1 MDRSVCLVVQ
11 RQAGGTL
18 TYPSTRDEQGNEKW
32 IIQDATVASNPEH
45 ILKYPKDLDA
55 EIRQGMEIPDGAISN
70 DGAGS
75 WEGKSLPLAAF
86 YSGLDSWVVQILCD
100 IRRTLDPIARM
111 NFGTDV
117 EYEITHKPL
126 AQSAMELQGQKQ
138 AGTDQGQAMHGD
150 PSGMMNPADQ
160 GMQQRMGT
168 LDPVDAVG
176 RGVLSASSIVDAARR
191 ALDSSGASPVRMGWV
206 PFEGER
212 GGNGW
217 KNSETGEVRY
227 QDKAPTGPNSR
238 VDTQDQSQNSKE
250 FRISD
255 EAIDSHPPV
264 AISIPSGRFNGDVS
278 KAREWA
284 KKSGW

>member
-1 MDRSVCLVVQ
+1 
-11 RQAGGTL
+11 
-18 TYPSTRDEQGNEKW
+18 
-32 IIQDATVASNPEH
+32 
-45 ILKYPKDLDA
+45 
-55 EIRQGMEIPDGAISN
+55 
-70 DGAGS
+70 
-75 WEGKSLPLAAF
+75 
-86 YSGLDSWVVQILCD
+86 
-100 IRRTLDPIARM
+100 
-111 NFGTDV
+111 
-117 EYEITHKPL
+117 
-126 AQSAMELQGQKQ
+126 
-138 AGTDQGQAMHGD
+138 
-150 PSGMMNPADQ
+150 
-160 GMQQRMGT
+160 MGT

-176 RGVLSASSIVDAARR
+176 RGVLSATSIVDAARR
-191 ALDSSGASPVRMGWV
+191 ALDSSVASPVRMGWV

>member
-1 MDRSVCLVVQ
+1 
-11 RQAGGTL
+11 
-18 TYPSTRDEQGNEKW
+18 
-32 IIQDATVASNPEH
+32 
-45 ILKYPKDLDA
+45 
-55 EIRQGMEIPDGAISN
+55 MEIPDGAISN

-100 IRRTLDPIARM
+100 TRRTLDPIARM
-111 NFGTDV
+111 NFGSDV

-126 AQSAMELQGQKQ
+126 AQSAMEQQGQKQ

-227 QDKAPTGPNSR
+227 QDKAPTDPNSR
-238 VDTQDQSQNSKE
+238 VDTQNQAQNSKE

-255 EAIDSHPPV
+255 EAIARPQLMGIDNRNSV
-264 AISIPSGRFNGDVS
+264 AETDATDADEQAEAIAEILMSIFGDEAESDRTTSSTGTIATSWPAV
-278 KAREWA
+278 
-284 KKSGW
+284 